1 MPSTTI
7 VWSGENQ
14 IEMSDF
20 IGHEDFWHKNGEL
33 LIKQDDT
40 EITLKKG
47 DTLVKENGKVYLP
60 LSKTFHKGEAC
71 SYEDELTKALEVI
84 KRRINERLYFPSGDK
99 TESLNAIS
107 YLEFW
112 TTPLQNSAEAL
123 GFDDYLGAFIRT
135 SFDTEQCE
143 KSWKIGF
150 LKAHKVDSDRHE
162 ISIKHAEKLLAE
174 SSKGT

>member
-1 MPSTTI
+1 MSSNTI

-14 IEMSDF
+14 TEMSDF

-33 LIKQDDT
+33 LIKQDDS
-40 EITLKKG
+40 EIVLKKG
-47 DTLVKENGKVYLP
+47 DTLVKENGKLYLP
-60 LSKTFHKGEAC
+60 LSKTFRQGEAC
-71 SYEDELTKALEVI
+71 SYEDELSKALEVI
-84 KRRINERLYFPSGDK
+84 KLRINERLYFPSGDR

-107 YLEFW
+107 QLEFW
-112 TTPLQNSAEAL
+112 CTPLQNSAEAL

-150 LKAHKVDSDRHE
+150 LKAHKVDSNKHE
-162 ISIKHAEKLLAE
+162 VSVKHAEKLLAE
-174 SSKGT
+174 S